1 MVRRNKKGKNYRKI
15 EKSVRAI
22 LEAVGE
28 DPDRQGLQGTPERIA
43 RMLLDEVLVGYT
55 QDLEEIVNNAIFDI
69 EYDQMVVVKDIDVYS
84 MCEHHMLPFFGV
96 AHVAY
101 IPRGKIIGLSKIPRI
116 VDHFARRLQVQERL
130 TVQIATALQELL
142 QPRGVAVVIEA
153 IHLCSVMRGVRKPR
167 NKMVTSEVLG
177 LFRSDLRTREEFMAH
192 IGRHFT
198 LND

>member
-1 MVRRNKKGKNYRKI
+1 MWPIKKTKRNYRRI
-15 EKSVRAI
+15 EKSVRMI

-28 DPDRQGLQGTPERIA
+28 DPDRQGLVGTPERIA
-43 RMLLDEVLVGYT
+43 RMYLDEVLVGY
-55 QDLEEIVNNAIFDI
+55 QQNLEEIVNNAIFDI

-101 IPRGKIIGLSKIPRI
+101 IPKGKIIGLSKIPRI

-192 IGRHFT
+192 IGRSFN

>member
-1 MVRRNKKGKNYRKI
+1 MWPMKKTRRNYRRI

-28 DPDRQGLQGTPERIA
+28 DPNRQGLQGTPERIA
-43 RMLLDEVLVGYT
+43 RMFLDEVLVGYQ

-101 IPRGKIIGLSKIPRI
+101 IPKGKIIGLSKIPRI

-153 IHLCSVMRGVRKPR
+153 IHLCSVMRVVRKPR

-192 IGRHFT
+192 IGRSFH

>member
-1 MVRRNKKGKNYRKI
+1 MGRAKKGIQNYRRI

-28 DPDRQGLQGTPERIA
+28 DPDRQGLQRTPERIA
-43 RMLLDEVLVGYT
+43 RMLLDEVLVGYQ
-55 QDLEEIVNNAIFDI
+55 QDLAEIVNNAIFEI
-69 EYDQMVVVKDIDVYS
+69 EYDQMVVIKDIDVYS

-101 IPRGKIIGLSKIPRI
+101 IPKGKIIGLSKIPRI

-167 NKMVTSEVLG
+167 SKMVTSEVLG

-192 IGRHFT
+192 IGRNFS

>member
-1 MVRRNKKGKNYRKI
+1 MWPIKKTRRNYRRI
-15 EKSVRAI
+15 EKSVRMI

-28 DPDRQGLQGTPERIA
+28 DPDRQGLVGTPERIA
-43 RMLLDEVLVGYT
+43 RMYLDEVLVGY
-55 QDLEEIVNNAIFDI
+55 QQNLEEIVNNAIFDI

-101 IPRGKIIGLSKIPRI
+101 IPKGKIIGLSKIPRI

-192 IGRHFT
+192 IGRSFN

>member
-1 MVRRNKKGKNYRKI
+1 MGLFRKGKREYRRI
-15 EKSVRAI
+15 EKSVRSI

-28 DPDRQGLQGTPERIA
+28 DPDRQGLQGTPDRIA
-43 RMLLDEVLVGYT
+43 RMLLDEVLVGYQ

-69 EYDQMVVVKDIDVYS
+69 EYDQMVVVRDIDVYS

-116 VDHFARRLQVQERL
+116 VDYFARRLQVQERL
-130 TVQIATALQELL
+130 TVQIANALQELL
-142 QPRGVAVVIEA
+142 DPRGVAVVIEA

-192 IGRHFT
+192 IGRPFT

>member
-1 MVRRNKKGKNYRKI
+1 MWPIKKTRRNYRRI
-15 EKSVRAI
+15 EKSIRMI

-28 DPDRQGLQGTPERIA
+28 DPDRQGLVGTPERIA
-43 RMLLDEVLVGYT
+43 RMYLDEVLVGY
-55 QDLEEIVNNAIFDI
+55 QQNLEEIVNNAIFDI

-101 IPRGKIIGLSKIPRI
+101 IPKGKIIGLSKIPRI

-192 IGRHFT
+192 IGRSFN

>member
-1 MVRRNKKGKNYRKI
+1 MWPFRKTKRNYRRI
-15 EKSVRAI
+15 EKSVRTM

-28 DPDRQGLQGTPERIA
+28 DPDRQGLAGTPDRIA
-43 RMLLDEVLVGYT
+43 RMLLDEVLVGYQ
-55 QDLEEIVNNAIFDI
+55 QDLETIVNDAIFDI
-69 EYDQMVVVKDIDVYS
+69 EYDQMVVVKDIDLYS

-101 IPRGKIIGLSKIPRI
+101 IPAGKIIGLSKIPRI
-116 VDHFARRLQVQERL
+116 VDFFARRLQVQERL
-130 TVQIATALQELL
+130 TVQIANALQDLL

-177 LFRSDLRTREEFMAH
+177 VFRTDLKTREEFLAH
-192 IGRHFT
+192 IGRSFS